1 MGLKNYLAPLGT
13 DVTAEYIPVTE
24 RKHRQA
30 SLGYYLDYLQAAN
43 SSNEQRIV
51 WPGRV
56 TQPYYGGS
64 TLLASNEFG
73 NNGSPFTVAK
83 VERVNNQWSYSAG
96 AGRPNWKTEYQN
108 YVLLGLVSRYSSSFL
123 SPSTVVN
130 GLRIIQSEDY
140 SVIPP
145 LLTRYNSAMLTQ
157 TEALDLDRSAFEDC
171 PNGLWLFWNSEE
183 QYMLEAG
190 AGILLATNHP
200 TTPRMVL
207 RYCYE
212 SEDLVWRRWWPDSAY
227 ETSMKLMFQKD
238 GLYYYYA
245 DIAATMVPYADP
257 SQSLR
262 TIYIGLP
269 YVYFP
274 IPGASDI
281 NDFTATIKSLFL
293 HLF

>member
-24 RKHRQA
+24 RKYQQA

-56 TQPYYGGS
+56 MPPYYGGS
-64 TLLASNEFG
+64 TLIASKEFG
-73 NNGSPFTVAK
+73 TGGSPFTVAK
-83 VERVNNQWSYSAG
+83 VERINNQWSYSAG
-96 AGRPNWKTEYQN
+96 AGRPTWGTEYQN
-108 YVLLGLVSRYSSSFL
+108 YVILGLVSRYSSNFL

-145 LLTRYNSAMLTQ
+145 LLTRYDSAMLTQ
-157 TEALDLDRSAFEDC
+157 TEAADLGSVFNDC
-171 PNGLWLFWNSEE
+171 PNGVWLFWNSEE
-183 QYMLEAG
+183 QYSLEAG

-200 TTPRMVL
+200 TTPKMTL
-207 RYCYE
+207 RYCYCNE
-212 SEDLVWRRWWPDSAY
+212 QNVWRNWSSDSS
-227 ETSMKLMFQKD
+227 EEKSMRLMFQKD

-245 DIAATMVPYADP
+245 DIAVTMVPYADP

>member
-24 RKHRQA
+24 RKYQQA

-73 NNGSPFTVAK
+73 TGGSPFTVAK
-83 VERVNNQWSYSAG
+83 VERINNQWSYSAG
-96 AGRPNWKTEYQN
+96 AGRPTWGTEYQN
-108 YVLLGLVSRYSSSFL
+108 YVILGLVSRYSSNFL

-145 LLTRYNSAMLTQ
+145 LLTRYDSAMLTQ
-157 TEALDLDRSAFEDC
+157 TEAADLGSVFNDC
-171 PNGLWLFWNSEE
+171 PNGVWLFWNSEE
-183 QYMLEAG
+183 QYSLEAG

-200 TTPRMVL
+200 TTPKMVL
-207 RYCYE
+207 RYCYCNE
-212 SEDLVWRRWWPDSAY
+212 NSVWRGWAPESNY

-262 TIYIGLP
+262 TVYIGLP